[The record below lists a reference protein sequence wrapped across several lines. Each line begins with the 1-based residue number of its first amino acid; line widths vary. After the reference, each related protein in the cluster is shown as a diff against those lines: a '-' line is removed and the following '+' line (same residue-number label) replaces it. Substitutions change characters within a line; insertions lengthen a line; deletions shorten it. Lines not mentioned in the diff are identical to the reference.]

1 MIQTTA
7 ECSCHLGKWQK
18 YRSLVRIVVQVQW
31 NLIRM
36 ATGVQVLK
44 VLFQIE
50 VCVFL
55 HPTGMYTNNWQLY
68 NTKKGWSFVPRSVD
82 HDLHHKWPHRLS
94 HNKLQDNRL
103 VSSLYN
109 YSTTPRWTTTV
120 FSRPLTG
127 NYFLFSG
134 CSSHQWIN
142 QKAYKLI
149 RLTFFN
155 T

>member
-7 ECSCHLGKWQK
+7 ECSCHLDKWQK

-44 VLFQIE
+44 VFFQTE

-68 NTKKGWSFVPRSVD
+68 NNKKG
-82 HDLHHKWPHRLS
+82 
-94 HNKLQDNRL
+94 
-103 VSSLYN
+103 
-109 YSTTPRWTTTV
+109 
-120 FSRPLTG
+120 
-127 NYFLFSG
+127 
-134 CSSHQWIN
+134 
-142 QKAYKLI
+142 
-149 RLTFFN
+149 
-155 T
+155 